1 MLNLITNSIS
11 NLTNLNHFNQF
22 INHKVEV
29 TTRES
34 RITFNYYDFNYD
46 ICDNDLILMEKTD
59 KDCRVYIPVDKIT
72 SVTNLTDDL
81 YTTVVDIK
89 YKDEFG
95 DKIISICCA
104 ERRPI
109 PVRCDRCGY
118 VFSDDEQIWYIN
130 QQGQYGSVYDGDWV
144 CKRLCDSCVE
154 VLMDNN

>member
-46 ICDNDLILMEKTD
+46 ICDNDLILMDETD

-104 ERRPI
+104 ERKPI
-109 PVRCDRCGY
+109 PIRCNKCGY
-118 VFSDDEQIWYIN
+118 VFEDGEQVWEIN
-130 QQGQYGSVYDGDWV
+130 QQGQYGSIYDGDWLV
-144 CKRLCDSCVE
+144 KKLCDRCVE
-154 VLMDNN
+154 VLMDEE